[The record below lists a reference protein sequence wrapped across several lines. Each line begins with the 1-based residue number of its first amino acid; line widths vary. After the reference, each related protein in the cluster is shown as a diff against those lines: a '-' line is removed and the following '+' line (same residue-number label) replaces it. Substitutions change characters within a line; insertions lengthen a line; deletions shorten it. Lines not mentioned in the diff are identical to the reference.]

1 MNVLSRYSFIANY
14 QVEQMTRQDANSAGI
29 GSVDFDK
36 CDTDGDGNIT
46 IEEIL
51 ANDDVCQKI
60 IQAINKKQVEA
71 MSASQVQQQAPVE
84 AEQEESAQPQLA
96 LQA

>member
-14 QVEQMTRQDANSAGI
+14 QVEKMTRQDADSAGI

-60 IQAINKKQVEA
+60 IQAINKKQA
-71 MSASQVQQQAPVE
+71 DAASALQTQQAP
-84 AEQEESAQPQLA
+84 AESQQEESAQSQLA

>member
-14 QVEQMTRQDANSAGI
+14 QVEKMTRQDANSAGI

-60 IQAINKKQVEA
+60 IKAINKKQA
-71 MSASQVQQQAPVE
+71 DAARALQTQQAP
-84 AEQEESAQPQLA
+84 AEPQQEESAQSQLA

>member
-14 QVEQMTRQDANSAGI
+14 QVEKMTRQDANSAGI

-60 IQAINKKQVEA
+60 IQAINKKQA
-71 MSASQVQQQAPVE
+71 DAASALQTQQAPVE
-84 AEQEESAQPQLA
+84 PQQEESAQSQLA

>member
-14 QVEQMTRQDANSAGI
+14 QVEKMTRQDANSAGI

-60 IQAINKKQVEA
+60 IQAINKKQA
-71 MSASQVQQQAPVE
+71 DAASALQAQQAPAE
-84 AEQEESAQPQLA
+84 AEQEEAGQSQLA

>member
-14 QVEQMTRQDANSAGI
+14 QVEKMTRQDADSAGI

-60 IQAINKKQVEA
+60 IQAINKKQA
-71 MSASQVQQQAPVE
+71 DAASALQTQQAPSE
-84 AEQEESAQPQLA
+84 PQQEESAQSQLA

>member
-14 QVEQMTRQDANSAGI
+14 QVEKMTRQDANSAGI

-60 IQAINKKQVEA
+60 IQAINKKQA
-71 MSASQVQQQAPVE
+71 DAASALQTQHAP
-84 AEQEESAQPQLA
+84 AEPQQEESAQSQLA

>member
-14 QVEQMTRQDANSAGI
+14 QVEKMTRQDADSAGI

-60 IQAINKKQVEA
+60 IQAINKKQA
-71 MSASQVQQQAPVE
+71 DAASALQTQQAP
-84 AEQEESAQPQLA
+84 AEPQQEENAQSQLA

>member
-14 QVEQMTRQDANSAGI
+14 QVEKMTRQDANSAGI

-60 IQAINKKQVEA
+60 IQAINKKQA
-71 MSASQVQQQAPVE
+71 DAASALQTQQALVE
-84 AEQEESAQPQLA
+84 PQQEESAQSQLA